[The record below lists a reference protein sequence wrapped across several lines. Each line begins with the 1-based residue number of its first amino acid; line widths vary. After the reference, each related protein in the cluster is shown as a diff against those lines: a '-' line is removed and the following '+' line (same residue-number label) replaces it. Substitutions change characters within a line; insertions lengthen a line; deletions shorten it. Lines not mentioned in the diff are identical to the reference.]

1 MAGYLDQYMMTPEE
15 RARAAAILRNSR
27 HPFAIAAQTPAAL
40 SQGVQDAIEY
50 PQQKGRDARTYVDN
64 TVNSALNIPRQAG
77 RNARGMLNN
86 SVDAAGNYL
95 GTLSPYSIGQDVG
108 DGGRFLL
115 GGVTGAVEPI
125 LDSIPQAAGDFY
137 DAGADAAQGGG
148 NFFRGMLG
156 LPEDISQGERYSTGD
171 TPVGDVLNEVMSA
184 DVKGSLN
191 ELGEAAKEVYTD
203 TSDEVSGALTQQ
215 QVAPPATSAPVL
227 APDVTQ
233 EAALTQGASGNA
245 GQIFSA
251 DSARYTTPY
260 NSVFPPNSSLGNNTP
275 RINSRAVTMERM
287 RDAAL
292 VDRSNTQSDN
302 KRNNTSTNIPRTRI
316 DLSEKLIRIGGAI
329 MGGSN
334 LGALN
339 ALQAGAAEYGAIK
352 DSGRNQLR
360 EDEALQL
367 EYDKLAAD
375 QATGNSGLSNAEI
388 KQQLEDS
395 RTADQYQEEIAAMDI
410 VLAGLNEF
418 GDTVTGPLDGTA
430 GAALDNQS
438 DDPVRSR
445 RALLRSQMQ
454 QITLNETL
462 RNTAKTKGAITDR
475 EMALFKEPQP
485 KMTQGEGK
493 WREYIKDRRDAL
505 ARIHNR
511 LRNNIRV
518 DYNTG
523 AQINAAGVNR
533 PSVYSPSE
541 QAALDKYTQ

>member
-115 GGVTGAVEPI
+115 EGVTGAVEPI
-125 LDSIPQAAGDFY
+125 LDSIPQAARDVY

-171 TPVGDVLNEVMSA
+171 TPVGDVLNEVKST

-191 ELGEAAKEVYTD
+191 ELTEAAKEVYTD
-203 TSDEVSGALTQQ
+203 TFDEVSGALTQQ

-227 APDVTQ
+227 APNVTQ
-233 EAALTQGASGNA
+233 EAALTEDVLGNT
-245 GQIFSA
+245 GQIFA
-251 DSARYTTPY
+251 NDSARDTTPY
-260 NSVFPPNSSLGNNTP
+260 ESIFPKDSFLRNRSK
-275 RINSRAVTMERM
+275 
-287 RDAAL
+287 RDLLQGITNAASI
-292 VDRSNTQSDN
+292 DETGTQTGN
-302 KRNNTSTNIPRTRI
+302 KRDSTATKLPRNSI
-316 DLSEKLIRIGGAI
+316 DRNELLIRMGGAI
-329 MGGSN
+329 LGGASQGN
-334 LGALN
+334 LSALS
-339 ALQAGAAEYGAIK
+339 AGIDAYGGVQ
-352 DSGRNQLR
+352 DFNRNQLR

-367 EYDKLAAD
+367 EYDKLASNQSA
-375 QATGNSGLSNAEI
+375 GNFDLSNAEI
-388 KQQLEDS
+388 KEQLEN
-395 RTADQYQEEIAAMDI
+395 TATANQYQEEIAAMDI

-418 GDTVTGPLDGTA
+418 GDTVTGPYDGTA
-430 GAALDNQS
+430 GSALDNQS
-438 DDPVRSR
+438 SDPVRSR

-493 WREYIKDRRDAL
+493 WKAYIKDRRDAL